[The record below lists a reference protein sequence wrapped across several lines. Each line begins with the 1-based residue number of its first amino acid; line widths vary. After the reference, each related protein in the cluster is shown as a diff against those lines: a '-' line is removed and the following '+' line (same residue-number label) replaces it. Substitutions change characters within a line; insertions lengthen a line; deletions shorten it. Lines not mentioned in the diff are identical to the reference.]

1 VILDSAVGLHQ
12 GGQVSA
18 PVFQRIA
25 QQVLEYMHVPHDLEL
40 PASRQ
45 VLLARNGIKDQDL
58 DDGPQEHL
66 GSIGVQE
73 DPGEAQPTTA
83 ATNVNS
89 ANAPSSGAIPAAL
102 RERQASLQSA
112 PVPPLANVQPPIPI
126 ANRPS
131 VASTQGTVVLDVE
144 QGGIVVPS
152 FIGKSVRAAAEM
164 AQASGLDLD
173 SLGSGV
179 AQDQSPPAGSHVAA
193 GTQVVVRFAR

>member
-1 VILDSAVGLHQ
+1 
-12 GGQVSA
+12 
-18 PVFQRIA
+18 
-25 QQVLEYMHVPHDLEL
+25 
-40 PASRQ
+40 
-45 VLLARNGIKDQDL
+45 
-58 DDGPQEHL
+58 
-66 GSIGVQE
+66 
-73 DPGEAQPTTA
+73 
-83 ATNVNS
+83 
-89 ANAPSSGAIPAAL
+89 
-102 RERQASLQSA
+102 
-112 PVPPLANVQPPIPI
+112 
-126 ANRPS
+126 S